1 MEHDY
6 FVSALSAK
14 APPFLPHTPAAYGKL
29 AARLFKAESILSPY
43 ELYIGL
49 RYTRAKKRNH
59 FISFISMISMLG
71 IALGVAALIIVLSVM
86 NGFQKEIRARIL
98 GVTPHLQ
105 VASETGNMQNW
116 EAIEKIVATH
126 PEVDA
131 AAPFISG
138 QGMLSQNENVQG
150 VMVRGILPGAEDRLT
165 LLSSKMKAGKLE
177 NLRAGEFGIVL
188 GVDLARSLGAR
199 VGESILLMTPQGQI
213 TPAGMV
219 PRLKQFHVVGIFE
232 IGMSPYDNALA
243 LIHIVDAQKLYR
255 MGDNVTGISARLKDL
270 DEARRVAAE
279 LDLNIPRNL
288 YTSDWTRQNA
298 NYFSAVQMEKKMMF
312 IILSL
317 IVAVAAFN
325 IVSTLVM
332 AVTDK
337 QADIAILRTLGASPL
352 SVMKIFM
359 VQGVVIGLTGMLTGV
374 ISGILIA
381 VNIGTI
387 VPFIE
392 SLFGVQFLDKG
403 VYFISELP
411 SDLQRGD
418 VLVVSIF
425 SFVISI
431 LATIYPSWRAAQTQP
446 AEALRYE

>member
-1 MEHDY
+1 MSPDPC
-6 FVSALSAK
+6 S
-14 APPFLPHTPAAYGKL
+14 YGKL
-29 AARLFKAESILSPY
+29 AACLLKAESTLSPY
-43 ELYIGL
+43 ELFIGL

-105 VASETGNMQNW
+105 VASDNGSIADWQS
-116 EAIEKIVATH
+116 IEKIVATH
-126 PEVDA
+126 PKINA

-138 QGMLSQNENVQG
+138 QGMLSENENVQG
-150 VMVRGILPGAEDRLT
+150 VMVRGILPEEEDRLT
-165 LLSSKMKAGKLE
+165 HLSEKMKKGKLA
-177 NLRAGEFGIVL
+177 NLRPGEFDIVL
-188 GVDLARSLGAR
+188 GVDLARVLGAH
-199 VGESILLMTPQGQI
+199 VGESILLITPQGQI

-219 PRLKQFHVVGIFE
+219 PRLKQFHIVGIFE
-232 IGMSPYDNALA
+232 IGMSPYDSSLA
-243 LIHIVDAQKLYR
+243 LIHMSDAQKLYR
-255 MGDNVTGISARLKDL
+255 MGDSVTGISARLNDL
-270 DEARRVAAE
+270 DQARSVAA
-279 LDLNIPRNL
+279 DLETNLPNDL

-352 SVMKIFM
+352 SIMKIFM
-359 VQGVVIGLTGMLTGV
+359 VQGVVIGLTGLLVGV
-374 ISGILIA
+374 ASGIVVAL
-381 VNIGTI
+381 NIGTI

-392 SLFGVQFLDKG
+392 HLFGVQFLAKD

-411 SDLQRGD
+411 SDLQRSD
-418 VLVVSIF
+418 VIVISVF

-431 LATIYPSWRAAQTQP
+431 LATLYPSWRAAQTQP